1 MNPSQI
7 TIEIILKEGMDERW
21 SAWFEGLSISSPKEG
36 PTRLYGPIHDRAALH
51 GYLEL
56 IRDLNLKLIS
66 VKVEEK

>member
-7 TIEIILKEGMDERW
+7 MIEITLKEGIDERW
-21 SAWFEGLSISSPKEG
+21 AAWFEGLSISSPAGG
-36 PTRLYGPIHDRAALH
+36 PTRLDGPVHDHAALH